1 MLCLSRKVFSLG
13 CGRRRPASK
22 TYRVTLKKQ
31 ALEERFGIVIT
42 YTKRGEGLLI
52 KDVGQESAVLQWTRE
67 HPDRPIRIGCAILA
81 INGED
86 QIEPMLSQLHSS
98 CKLDLLITAEL
109 TASQQQTLHR
119 SLQKTV
125 PSFVVESLPRVAAD
139 ESAEKDICAI
149 CFEELES
156 GDDAG
161 SLPVQLPCGHL
172 FHAACVKTW
181 LVTRS
186 RRCPM
191 CNRDVELKLPALPR
205 EVLPEASLG
214 FHHSLRD

>member
-1 MLCLSRKVFSLG
+1 MLRLSRKVFSLG
-13 CGRRRPASK
+13 CGRRRPSK
-22 TYRVTLKKQ
+22 TYRVTLKRDS
-31 ALEERFGIVIT
+31 LEERFGIVIT
-42 YTKRGEGLLI
+42 YAKRGEGLLI
-52 KDVGQESAVLQWTRE
+52 KDVGQESAILQWTRE

-181 LVTRS
+181 LVTRN

-191 CNRDVELKLPALPR
+191 CNQDVELKVPH
-205 EVLPEASLG
+205 EVLPEASVW
-214 FHHSLRD
+214 FNY

>member
-13 CGRRRPASK
+13 CGRRRPSK

-86 QIEPMLSQLHSS
+86 QIEPMLEQLHMS

-139 ESAEKDICAI
+139 ESAEKDVCAI
-149 CFEELES
+149 CFEELE
-156 GDDAG
+156 GDGDVG
-161 SLPVQLPCGHL
+161 SLPAQLPCGHL
-172 FHAACVKTW
+172 FHAPCVKTW

-191 CNRDVELKLPALPR
+191 CNQHVELKLQNAPLPR
-205 EVLPEASLG
+205 EVLEASPW
-214 FHHSLRD
+214 FH